1 MTDKQLYPREGEVDD
16 AVLGEFVDAITRAYP
31 DKRFLTMRLR
41 TKWGVRVEDEIS
53 ELDAPGKILVDRIA
67 SYAQAQGGA
76 LDLLGLAWSD
86 KPGNFKLAAL
96 ADTWLPDKAGVLA
109 RYGKPPS
116 AGGAQTLGFA
126 PPDTPGAAVG
136 AGEQPARPA
145 LESLVVQR
153 SRLFNLGA
161 FIAGLQRLS
170 GALCR
175 IGIPEVNGTGFL
187 IGRRTV
193 LTNYHVVNSVLN
205 PLSDGASIRCEFDFT
220 AQGAAVKTYS
230 GAAGPA
236 WLGPKSRYSQSDL
249 TGIGTPAEDELDYA
263 IIHLDQEV
271 EAGRPALVLPQLQ
284 PLVVQG
290 DYLLIGQHPE
300 GGEEQ
305 LAMGQVVAWPGDG
318 LRCRYDVTTKPGSS
332 GSPVLNFD
340 LQLVALHHAADPTS
354 NPTYNQGVPIKRI
367 LSALAAQGLDLAA
380 L

>member
-1 MTDKQLYPREGEVDD
+1 MTDKQLYPGEGDVDD
-16 AVLGEFVDAITRAYP
+16 AVLGAFVDAITKAYP
-31 DKRFLTMRLR
+31 DKNFLAMRLR

-53 ELDAPGKILVDRIA
+53 ALDVPGKVLVDRIA

-86 KPGNFKLAAL
+86 KPGNFRLAAL
-96 ADTWLPDKAGVLA
+96 ADQWLPDKAGVLA
-109 RYGKPPS
+109 RYGKAPPAAPAFNIAQA
-116 AGGAQTLGFA
+116 AGG
-126 PPDTPGAAVG
+126 
-136 AGEQPARPA
+136 EPARPP
-145 LESLVVQR
+145 LESLVVRR
-153 SRLFNLGA
+153 SRLFNLAA
-161 FIAGLQRLS
+161 FIAGLKQLS

-175 IGIPEVNGTGFL
+175 VGIPQVNGTGFL

-193 LTNYHVVNSVLN
+193 LTNYHVLQSAIEL
-205 PLSDGASIRCEFDFT
+205 PAEGASIRCEFDFT

-230 GAAGPA
+230 GAPGPA
-236 WLGPKSRYSQSDL
+236 WLGPKSRYAPSDL
-249 TGIGTPAEDELDYA
+249 TGTGTPGENELDFA
-263 IIHLDQEV
+263 IIHLDQDV
-271 EAGRPALVLPQLQ
+271 ELGRPSLVLPQVQ

-305 LAMGQVVAWPGDG
+305 VAPGQVVAWPGEG

-354 NPTYNQGVPIKRI
+354 NPTYNQGVPINRI
-367 LSALAAQGLDLAA
+367 LSALAVQGLDLSA